1 MFDVGFSELV
11 VIGLVALLVLGPN
24 RLPQVARTAGQWMG
38 RLRRFVDGVKQ
49 DFENEINSAEL
60 SEVRRIKDDLEN
72 LHQEQTHKIR
82 EIIEEPVKDLT
93 NSPDMD
99 PAPSA
104 PALPPPAPASAPAP
118 APKRKPRPRRTTK
131 PAGSA
136 ARRAAPTHGKD
147 PNKP

>member
-38 RLRRFVDGVKQ
+38 RLRRFVDGVKR

-60 SEVRRIKDDLEN
+60 SEVRRIKDDLEA

-82 EIIEEPVKDLT
+82 EIIEEPVNDLA
-93 NSPDMD
+93 NPPANPPDSND
-99 PAPSA
+99 VSSA
-104 PALPPPAPASAPAP
+104 PALPAPAR
-118 APKRKPRPRRTTK
+118 KRKPRRTTNTK
-131 PAGSA
+131 SAGSA
-136 ARRAAPTHGKD
+136 TRRAPSAHGKD